1 MEGVEVMTHYL
12 VETGTGTM
20 RVCVPLPAI
29 RAMLYGNSAEHV
41 HSGTRVVVD
50 MAVSRRKLIKMGLA
64 AAAGAG
70 TLDVALRLA
79 DRYALIPPDPGGIY
93 GAGETLTY
101 ATQKLLMSRG
111 SLARE
116 FDRSEISKI
125 VPVNGGIPENETYER
140 LASGQFVDWRLMVD
154 GLVARPAAFSL
165 AELRRLPSRT
175 QITHQA
181 CEEGWSFIA
190 EWTGVP
196 LSYLLNFVGVGVAAK
211 YVVFFP
217 FDTSWDSLDMAD
229 AWHPQTLLAYAMN
242 AQEIP
247 GPHGAP
253 VRLRVARQLGY
264 KSVKYLSRI
273 FVTDTLK
280 NIGQGLGSISPE
292 IGYSWYA
299 GI

>member
-1 MEGVEVMTHYL
+1 MT
-12 VETGTGTM
+12 G
-20 RVCVPLPAI
+20 I
-29 RAMLYGNSAEHV
+29 
-41 HSGTRVVVD
+41 
-50 MAVSRRKLIKMGLA
+50 SRRKLITSGLA
-64 AAAGAG
+64 TVAGLGVAA
-70 TLDVALRLA
+70 RLA
-79 DRYALIPPDPGGIY
+79 DRYGLIPPDYGGIY
-93 GAGETLTY
+93 GVGETLTY
-101 ATQKLLMSRG
+101 AAQRLLMSRH

-116 FDRSEISKI
+116 FNRSDISK
-125 VPVNGGIPENETYER
+125 VFPVNGEPPENETYQR
-140 LASGQFVDWRLMVD
+140 LMARGFEDWRLTVD
-154 GLVARPAAFSL
+154 GLVARPVRFSL
-165 AELRRLPSRT
+165 AELQHLPSRT

-196 LSYLLNFVGVGVAAK
+196 LSNVLNLAGVRREAK

-217 FDTSWDSLDMAD
+217 FDVNWDSLDMAD

-242 AQEIP
+242 GQELP
-247 GPHGAP
+247 APHGAP

-273 FVTDTLK
+273 TVTDTMK
-280 NIGQGLGSISPE
+280 NIGNGLGSISPE